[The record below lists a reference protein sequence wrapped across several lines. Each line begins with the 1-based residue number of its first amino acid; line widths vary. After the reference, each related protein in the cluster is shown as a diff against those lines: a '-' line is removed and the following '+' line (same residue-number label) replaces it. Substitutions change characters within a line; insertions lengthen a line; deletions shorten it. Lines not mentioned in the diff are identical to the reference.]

1 MQGTVRVVEINLLGP
16 MEVLRHGVALTPS
29 APKLRTVLSLLAVQA
44 SIVVRTDKIIEEL
57 WEDNP
62 PASVTTTLQTYI
74 YQLRKLLRLGTPPNM
89 AGAGDTPADA
99 ALRTSPYGYALILDP
114 DMLDTMRFE
123 RLSDQGRRELE
134 AGDMNAAAETLSH
147 ALRLWRGP
155 ALVDVGHGPVL
166 RAEGL
171 RLEEMYKNALERRI
185 EADLHLGRHHE
196 LLGELTRLAAEQST
210 HEGFQAKLMLAL
222 HRAGRRSEALKI
234 YQRTRSAL
242 ATELGLDPSSEL
254 EQLHRAVLA
263 ADESLALPRPRT
275 PVRISRTRPPRQL
288 PPEGTALVGRQP
300 QVSALLAALSARQHH
315 APPVVVITGPPGS
328 GKSALCKKVGHRANG
343 PYTDAQL
350 YARLVDAHGRP
361 ADPRDVLAAFLRAL
375 DVPEDRIPATLSERT
390 HLFRTWTADRHV
402 LVTLDDVVRTDQ
414 LLPLV
419 PASPDCGVLVTARR
433 QISVP
438 EVTATVEVGPLNAEE
453 GLRLLTNVLGDHR
466 IAQDEATAR
475 ELVRLCDGLPAA
487 LQAAAAR
494 LQLRPH
500 WPISKLIKVLR
511 GETMGPRPTG
521 NHDLVLYPSV
531 ELSYRLMPPAVQSA
545 FRVLTRLD
553 VSAFTP
559 RRAARL
565 LRISEPQTEA
575 LLDELVEF
583 QLMTAEPGDG
593 EPDPL
598 QYRFLPSVRAAGR
611 RLPADERDALLSPVY
626 QTVPATR
633 AALDDGCVGGPA
645 VAKRAPVSS

>member
-1 MQGTVRVVEINLLGP
+1 
-16 MEVLRHGVALTPS
+16 MEVLRHGVVLTPS
-29 APKLRTVLSLLAVQA
+29 APKLRTVLSLLAVQS

-74 YQLRKLLRLGTPPNM
+74 YQLRKLLRLGTPPHM

-99 ALRTSPYGYALILDP
+99 ALRTSPYGYALILDS

-196 LLGELTRLAAEQST
+196 LLGELTRLAAEQPT

-222 HRAGRRSEALKI
+222 HRAGRRSEALKV

-242 ATELGLDPSSEL
+242 ARELGLDPSNDL

-263 ADESLALPRPRT
+263 ADESLALPRQRT

-300 QVSALLAALSARQHH
+300 QVAALLSALSARQHH

-328 GKSALCKKVGHRANG
+328 GKSALCKQVGHRANG

-350 YARLVDAHGRP
+350 YARLVDAQGRP
-361 ADPRDVLAAFLRAL
+361 ADPRDVLAEFLRAL
-375 DVPEDRIPATLSERT
+375 DVPEDRIPATRSERCR
-390 HLFRTWTADRHV
+390 LFRTWTADRRV

-419 PASPDCGVLVTARR
+419 PASPDCAVLVTARR
-433 QISVP
+433 QLYAP
-438 EVTATVEVGPLNAEE
+438 EITATVEVGPLTAEE
-453 GLRLLTNVLGDHR
+453 GLRLLTNVLGKHR
-466 IAQDEATAR
+466 ISQDEAAAR

-500 WPISKLIKVLR
+500 WPISKLVKGLR
-511 GETMGPRPTG
+511 GETAGPG
-521 NHDLVLYPSV
+521 NGGNQDLVLYSRV
-531 ELSYRLMPPAVQSA
+531 ERSYRLTSPAVQSA
-545 FRVLTRLD
+545 FRVLTRFEVD
-553 VSAFTP
+553 AFTP

-565 LRISEPQTEA
+565 LRISEVQTEA

-593 EPDPL
+593 DDLL

-626 QTVPATR
+626 QTVPATVPATC
-633 AALDDGCVGGPA
+633 AAIGDACVSELGAQPE
-645 VAKRAPVSS
+645 RAPVSS

>member
-1 MQGTVRVVEINLLGP
+1 MRVVEINLLGP
-16 MEVLRHGVALTPS
+16 MEVLKHGVILTPS

-74 YQLRKLLRLGTPPNM
+74 YQLRKLLRLGTPPHM
-89 AGAGDTPADA
+89 GTAGDTPADA
-99 ALRTSPYGYALILDP
+99 SLRTSPYGYALLLDT

-134 AGDMNAAAETLSH
+134 AGDINAAAETLSH

-166 RAEGL
+166 RAESL

-196 LLGELTRLAAEQST
+196 LLGELTRLAAEQPT

-242 ATELGLDPSSEL
+242 ATELGLDPSNDL

-263 ADESLALPRPRT
+263 ADESLTLPRPRT
-275 PVRISRTRPPRQL
+275 PMRLSLSRPPRQL

-300 QVSALLAALSARQHH
+300 QVGTLLAALSARHHH
-315 APPVVVITGPPGS
+315 APPVVIITGPPGS
-328 GKSALCKKVGHRANG
+328 GKSALCAQVGHRSNG
-343 PYTDAQL
+343 PFPDGQL
-350 YARLVDAHGRP
+350 YARLMDTHGCP
-361 ADPRDVLAAFLRAL
+361 ADPRDVLAEFLRAL
-375 DVPEDRIPATLSERT
+375 DVPEDRIPATLSERSR
-390 HLFRTWTADRHV
+390 LFRTWTADRHV
-402 LVTLDDVVRTDQ
+402 LVTLDDVVHTDQ

-433 QISVP
+433 QLSAP
-438 EVTATVEVGPLNAEE
+438 EVTAIVEVGPLSAEE
-453 GLRLLTNVLGDHR
+453 GLRLLTNVLGKAR
-466 IAQDEATAR
+466 IAQDEAAAR

-500 WPISKLIKVLR
+500 WPLSKLVR
-511 GETMGPRPTG
+511 GISGESAAPGTPGHHELT
-521 NHDLVLYPSV
+521 LYSSV
-531 ELSYRLMPPAVQSA
+531 ELSYRLCSPAVQSA

-553 VSAFTP
+553 AATFTP
-559 RRAARL
+559 RLAARL
-565 LRISEPQTEA
+565 LRLPEPQAEA
-575 LLDELVEF
+575 MLDELVEL
-583 QLMTAEPGDG
+583 QLMTAEPGR
-593 EPDPL
+593 EPDLL
-598 QYRFLPSVRAAGR
+598 QYRFLPSVRTAGR
-611 RLPADERDALLSPVY
+611 RLPPDEGDALLNSVY
-626 QTVPATR
+626 QAVPAPCG
-633 AALDDGCVGGPA
+633 AMDDDPLSELGAG
-645 VAKRAPVSS
+645 RAPVSY

>member
-1 MQGTVRVVEINLLGP
+1 
-16 MEVLRHGVALTPS
+16 MEVLRHGVVLTPS
-29 APKLRTVLSLLAVQA
+29 APKLRTVLSLLAVQS

-74 YQLRKLLRLGTPPNM
+74 YQLRKLLRLGTPPHM

-99 ALRTSPYGYALILDP
+99 ALRTSPYGYALILDS

-196 LLGELTRLAAEQST
+196 LLGELTRLAAEQPT

-222 HRAGRRSEALKI
+222 HRAGRRSEALKV

-242 ATELGLDPSSEL
+242 ARELGLDPSNDL

-263 ADESLALPRPRT
+263 ADESLALPRQRT

-300 QVSALLAALSARQHH
+300 QVAALLSALSARQHH

-328 GKSALCKKVGHRANG
+328 GKSALCKQVGHRANG

-350 YARLVDAHGRP
+350 YARLVDAQGRP
-361 ADPRDVLAAFLRAL
+361 ADPRDVLAEFLRAL
-375 DVPEDRIPATLSERT
+375 DVPEDRIPATRSERCR
-390 HLFRTWTADRHV
+390 LFRTWTADRRV

-419 PASPDCGVLVTARR
+419 PASPDCAVLVTARR
-433 QISVP
+433 QLYAP
-438 EVTATVEVGPLNAEE
+438 EITATVEVGPLTAEE
-453 GLRLLTNVLGDHR
+453 GLRLLTNVLGKHR
-466 IAQDEATAR
+466 ISQDEAAAR

-500 WPISKLIKVLR
+500 WPISKLVKGLR
-511 GETMGPRPTG
+511 GETAGPG
-521 NHDLVLYPSV
+521 NGGNQDLVLYSRV
-531 ELSYRLMPPAVQSA
+531 ERSYRLTSPAVQSA
-545 FRVLTRLD
+545 FRVLTRFEVD
-553 VSAFTP
+553 AFTP

-565 LRISEPQTEA
+565 LRISEVQTEA

-583 QLMTAEPGDG
+583 QLMTAEPGEGD
-593 EPDPL
+593 DLL

-611 RLPADERDALLSPVY
+611 RLPADEPDELLSPVY
-626 QTVPATR
+626 QTVPATVPATC
-633 AALDDGCVGGPA
+633 AAIGDACVSELGAQPE
-645 VAKRAPVSS
+645 RAPVSS

>member
-1 MQGTVRVVEINLLGP
+1 
-16 MEVLRHGVALTPS
+16 
-29 APKLRTVLSLLAVQA
+29 
-44 SIVVRTDKIIEEL
+44 
-57 WEDNP
+57 
-62 PASVTTTLQTYI
+62 
-74 YQLRKLLRLGTPPNM
+74 M

-99 ALRTSPYGYALILDP
+99 ALRTSPYGYALILDS

-196 LLGELTRLAAEQST
+196 LLGELTRLAAEQPT

-222 HRAGRRSEALKI
+222 HRAGRRSEALKV

-242 ATELGLDPSSEL
+242 ARELGLDPSNDL

-263 ADESLALPRPRT
+263 ADESLALPRQRT

-300 QVSALLAALSARQHH
+300 QVAALLSALSARQHH

-328 GKSALCKKVGHRANG
+328 GKSALCKQVGHRANG

-350 YARLVDAHGRP
+350 YARLVDAQGRP
-361 ADPRDVLAAFLRAL
+361 ADPRDVLAEFLRAL
-375 DVPEDRIPATLSERT
+375 DVPEDRIPATRSERCR
-390 HLFRTWTADRHV
+390 LFRTWTADRRV

-419 PASPDCGVLVTARR
+419 PASPDCAVLVTARR
-433 QISVP
+433 QLYAP
-438 EVTATVEVGPLNAEE
+438 EITATVEVGPLTAEE
-453 GLRLLTNVLGDHR
+453 GLRLLTNVLGKHR
-466 IAQDEATAR
+466 ISQDEAAAR

-500 WPISKLIKVLR
+500 WPISKLVKGLR
-511 GETMGPRPTG
+511 GETAGPG
-521 NHDLVLYPSV
+521 NGGNQDLVLYSRV
-531 ELSYRLMPPAVQSA
+531 ERSYRLTSPAVQSA
-545 FRVLTRLD
+545 FRVLTRFEVD
-553 VSAFTP
+553 AFTP

-565 LRISEPQTEA
+565 LRISEVQTEA

-583 QLMTAEPGDG
+583 QLMTAEPGEGD
-593 EPDPL
+593 DLL

-611 RLPADERDALLSPVY
+611 RLPADEPDELLSPVY
-626 QTVPATR
+626 QTVPATVPATC
-633 AALDDGCVGGPA
+633 AAIGDACVSELGAQPE
-645 VAKRAPVSS
+645 RAPVSS